1 MFRLLAD
8 AFKEKDVR
16 QRMIFTLGML
26 IIFRIGTHITVPGV
40 NASSLSS
47 ISESGLFNLLNIF
60 GGGAL
65 SNFSIFALG
74 ISPFITSSII
84 MQLLQMDIIPVF
96 SEWADQGEVGR
107 RKLNQVTRYMT
118 IAIAFVQALGISLGF
133 NSLSELGLILNPGIP
148 TYLMIALFLTAGT
161 MLVVFLSEQIS
172 VNGIGNGSSLIIF
185 TGIVAKVPQDI
196 MNFYNS
202 EIRNAGDELNQ
213 AIILAAIIIVA
224 VILLVIFVV
233 FMETGRRKIPVQYTK
248 RVASSEQTAVLP
260 LKVNSAGVIPV
271 IFASSFIMLPQII
284 LGGLTETYG
293 GAAWFDVLST
303 VFDLQEPIGAAI
315 YALLIIVF
323 TYFYAHIQVDPEKM
337 AENFQ
342 KQGAFIPSI
351 RPGKDTQN
359 YISYVLNRL
368 STVGAFYLVI
378 ISILPIIASMIWD
391 LPTSLSLGGTSLLI
405 VVGVALSTKEELE
418 GLLSKRSYLGF
429 IRD

>member
-133 NSLSELGLILNPGIP
+133 NALSELGLILNPGIP

-185 TGIVAKVPQDI
+185 TGIMAKIPQDI
-196 MNFYNS
+196 MSFYNS

-213 AIILAAIIIVA
+213 AIILAAVIIVA

-271 IFASSFIMLPQII
+271 IFASSFIMLPQSV
-284 LGGLTETYG
+284 LGGLTESYG
-293 GAAWFDVLST
+293 GGAWFEVLST
-303 VFDLQEPIGAAI
+303 IFNLQEPIGAAI

-368 STVGAFYLVI
+368 STVGAFYLMI

>member
-133 NSLSELGLILNPGIP
+133 NALSELGLILNPGIP

-293 GAAWFDVLST
+293 RAAWFDVLST
-303 VFDLQEPIGAAI
+303 VFNLQEPIGAAI

>member
-133 NSLSELGLILNPGIP
+133 NALSELGLILNPGIP

-271 IFASSFIMLPQII
+271 IFASSFIMLPQIV

-303 VFDLQEPIGAAI
+303 VFNLQEPIGAAI

-368 STVGAFYLVI
+368 STVGAFYLMI

>member
-133 NSLSELGLILNPGIP
+133 NALSELGLILNPGIP

-185 TGIVAKVPQDI
+185 TGIMAKIPQDI
-196 MNFYNS
+196 MSFYNS

-213 AIILAAIIIVA
+213 AIILAAVIIVA

-271 IFASSFIMLPQII
+271 IFASSFIMLPQIV
-284 LGGLTETYG
+284 LGGLTESYG
-293 GAAWFDVLST
+293 GGAWFEVLST
-303 VFDLQEPIGAAI
+303 IFNLQEPIGAAI

-368 STVGAFYLVI
+368 STVGAFYLMI

>member
-1 MFRLLAD
+1 M
-8 AFKEKDVR
+8 
-16 QRMIFTLGML
+16 
-26 IIFRIGTHITVPGV
+26 
-40 NASSLSS
+40 
-47 ISESGLFNLLNIF
+47 
-60 GGGAL
+60 
-65 SNFSIFALG
+65 
-74 ISPFITSSII
+74 
-84 MQLLQMDIIPVF
+84 
-96 SEWADQGEVGR
+96 
-107 RKLNQVTRYMT
+107 
-118 IAIAFVQALGISLGF
+118 
-133 NSLSELGLILNPGIP
+133 
-148 TYLMIALFLTAGT
+148 
-161 MLVVFLSEQIS
+161 
-172 VNGIGNGSSLIIF
+172 
-185 TGIVAKVPQDI
+185 AKVPQDI
-196 MNFYNS
+196 MNFYSS

-248 RVASSEQTAVLP
+248 RVASPEQTAVLP

-271 IFASSFIMLPQII
+271 IFASSFIMLPQIV
-284 LGGLTETYG
+284 LGGLAESYA
-293 GAAWFDVLST
+293 GATWYEVLST
-303 VFDLQEPIGAAI
+303 IFNLQEPVGAAI
-315 YALLIIVF
+315 YALLIVVF

-337 AENFQ
+337 SENFQ

-368 STVGAFYLVI
+368 STVGAFYLMVI
-378 ISILPIIASMIWD
+378 AVLPIVASMIWD

>member
-133 NSLSELGLILNPGIP
+133 NALSDLGLILNPGIP

-185 TGIVAKVPQDI
+185 SGIVAKVPQDI
-196 MNFYNS
+196 MNFYSS

-271 IFASSFIMLPQII
+271 IFASSFIMLPQIV
-284 LGGLTETYG
+284 LGGLAESYA
-293 GAAWFDVLST
+293 GATWYEVLST
-303 VFDLQEPIGAAI
+303 IFNLQEPVGAAI
-315 YALLIIVF
+315 YALLIVVF

-337 AENFQ
+337 SENFQ

-368 STVGAFYLVI
+368 STVGAFYLMVI
-378 ISILPIIASMIWD
+378 AVLPIVASMIWD

>member
-133 NSLSELGLILNPGIP
+133 NALSELGLILNPGIP

-293 GAAWFDVLST
+293 GAAWFEVLST
-303 VFDLQEPIGAAI
+303 IFNLQEPIGAAI
-315 YALLIIVF
+315 YALLIIAF

-368 STVGAFYLVI
+368 STVGAFYLMI

>member
-133 NSLSELGLILNPGIP
+133 NALSELGLILNPGIP

-172 VNGIGNGSSLIIF
+172 VNGIGNGSSLIVF

-271 IFASSFIMLPQII
+271 IFASSFIMLPQIV

-303 VFDLQEPIGAAI
+303 VFNLQEPIGAAI

-368 STVGAFYLVI
+368 STVGAFYLMI

>member
-133 NSLSELGLILNPGIP
+133 NALSELGLILNPGIP

-185 TGIVAKVPQDI
+185 TGIMAKIPQDI
-196 MNFYNS
+196 KSFYNS

-213 AIILAAIIIVA
+213 AIILAAVIIVA

-271 IFASSFIMLPQII
+271 IFASSFIMLPQIV
-284 LGGLTETYG
+284 LGGLTESYG
-293 GAAWFDVLST
+293 GGAWFEVLST
-303 VFDLQEPIGAAI
+303 IFNLQEPIGAAI

-368 STVGAFYLVI
+368 STVGAFYLMI
-378 ISILPIIASMIWD
+378 ISILPIIASMIWN

>member
-1 MFRLLAD
+1 MFRLLAE

-16 QRMIFTLGML
+16 QRMFFTLGML

-133 NSLSELGLILNPGIP
+133 NALSELGLILNPGVP

-185 TGIVAKVPQDI
+185 SGIVAKIPQDI
-196 MNFYNS
+196 MSFYSS

-213 AIILAAIIIVA
+213 AIILAAAILVA

-248 RVASSEQTAVLP
+248 RVASSEQTAILP

-271 IFASSFIMLPQII
+271 IFASSFIMLPQIV
-284 LGGLTETYG
+284 LGGLTESYAGT
-293 GAAWFDVLST
+293 AWYEVLST
-303 VFDLQEPIGAAI
+303 IFNLQEPIGAAI
-315 YALLIIVF
+315 YALLIVVF

-337 AENFQ
+337 SENFQ

-368 STVGAFYLVI
+368 STVGAFYLMI
-378 ISILPIIASMIWD
+378 IAILPIIASMIWD

>member
-133 NSLSELGLILNPGIP
+133 NALSELGLILNPGIP

-185 TGIVAKVPQDI
+185 TGIMAKIPQDI
-196 MNFYNS
+196 MSFYNS

-213 AIILAAIIIVA
+213 AIILAAVIIVA

-271 IFASSFIMLPQII
+271 IFASSFIMLPQIV
-284 LGGLTETYG
+284 LGGLTESYG
-293 GAAWFDVLST
+293 GGAWFEVLST
-303 VFDLQEPIGAAI
+303 IFNLQEPIGAAI

-368 STVGAFYLVI
+368 STVGAFYLMI

-391 LPTSLSLGGTSLLI
+391 LSTSLSLGGTSLLI

>member
-16 QRMIFTLGML
+16 QRILFTLGML
-26 IIFRIGTHITVPGV
+26 ILFRIGTHITVPGV
-40 NASSLSS
+40 NVTALGS

-74 ISPFITSSII
+74 ISPYITSSII
-84 MQLLQMDIIPVF
+84 MQLLQMDIIPIF
-96 SEWADQGEVGR
+96 TEWADQGEVGR
-107 RKLNQVTRYMT
+107 RKLNQATRYMT
-118 IAIAFVQALGISLGF
+118 IVIAYVQALGISLGF
-133 NSLSELGLILNPGIP
+133 NALTEVGLIVNPGIP

-161 MLVVFLSEQIS
+161 MLVVFISEQIS

-185 TGIVAKVPQDI
+185 SGIVARVPDDI
-196 MNFYNS
+196 MNFYSS
-202 EIRNAGDELNQ
+202 EIRNAGDELTQ
-213 AIILAAIIIVA
+213 ALILAAVILVA

-233 FMETGRRKIPVQYTK
+233 FMETGRRNIPVQYTK
-248 RVASSEQTAVLP
+248 RVASSKQTATLP
-260 LKVNSAGVIPV
+260 LKINSAGVIPV
-271 IFASSFIMLPQII
+271 IFASSFMMLPQIV
-284 LGGLTETYG
+284 LGFFADNYSEAT
-293 GAAWFDVLST
+293 WFEVLSKL
-303 VFDLQEPIGAAI
+303 FNLQEPLGAAL
-315 YALLIIVF
+315 YAVLIVVF
-323 TYFYAHIQVDPEKM
+323 TYFYAHIQVDPEKL

-351 RPGKDTQN
+351 RPGKETQN
-359 YISYVLNRL
+359 YISYILNRL
-368 STVGAFYLVI
+368 STLGAFYLMVI
-378 ISILPIIASMIWD
+378 AILPIIAAMIWD

>member
-133 NSLSELGLILNPGIP
+133 NALSELGLILNPGIP

-172 VNGIGNGSSLIIF
+172 VNGVGNGSSLIIF

-271 IFASSFIMLPQII
+271 IFASSFIMLPQIV

-303 VFDLQEPIGAAI
+303 VFNLQEPIGAAI

-368 STVGAFYLVI
+368 STVGAFYLMI

>member
-133 NSLSELGLILNPGIP
+133 NALSELGLILNPGIP

-185 TGIVAKVPQDI
+185 TGIMAKIPQDI
-196 MNFYNS
+196 MSFYNS

-213 AIILAAIIIVA
+213 AIILAAVIIVA

-271 IFASSFIMLPQII
+271 IFASSFIMLPQIV
-284 LGGLTETYG
+284 LGGLTESYG
-293 GAAWFDVLST
+293 GGAWFEVLST
-303 VFDLQEPIGAAI
+303 IFNLQEPIGAAI

-368 STVGAFYLVI
+368 STVGAFYLMI
-378 ISILPIIASMIWD
+378 ISILPIIASMIWN

>member
-133 NSLSELGLILNPGIP
+133 NALSELGLILNPGIP

-172 VNGIGNGSSLIIF
+172 VNGVGNGSSLIIF

-303 VFDLQEPIGAAI
+303 VFNLQEPIGAAI

-368 STVGAFYLVI
+368 STVGAFYLMI

>member
-1 MFRLLAD
+1 MFRLLAG

-133 NSLSELGLILNPGIP
+133 NALSELGLILNPGIP

-303 VFDLQEPIGAAI
+303 VFNLQEPIGAAI

>member
-133 NSLSELGLILNPGIP
+133 NALSELGLILNPGIP

-303 VFDLQEPIGAAI
+303 VFNLQEPIGAAI

-368 STVGAFYLVI
+368 STVGAFYLMI

>member
-1 MFRLLAD
+1 MFRLLAE

-16 QRMIFTLGML
+16 QRMFFTLGML

-133 NSLSELGLILNPGIP
+133 NALSELGLILNPGVP

-185 TGIVAKVPQDI
+185 SGIVAKLPQDI
-196 MNFYNS
+196 MSFYNS

-213 AIILAAIIIVA
+213 AIILAAIIILA

-248 RVASSEQTAVLP
+248 RVASSEQTAILP

-271 IFASSFIMLPQII
+271 IFASSFIMLPQIV
-284 LGGLTETYG
+284 LGGLTESYA
-293 GAAWFDVLST
+293 GATWYEVLST
-303 VFDLQEPIGAAI
+303 IFNLQEPIGAAI
-315 YALLIIVF
+315 YALLIVVF

-337 AENFQ
+337 SENFQ

-368 STVGAFYLVI
+368 STVGAFYLMI

-405 VVGVALSTKEELE
+405 IVGVALSTKEELE

>member
-1 MFRLLAD
+1 MFRLLAE

-16 QRMIFTLGML
+16 QRMFFTLGML

-133 NSLSELGLILNPGIP
+133 NALSDLGLILNPGIP

-185 TGIVAKVPQDI
+185 SGIVAKVPQDI
-196 MNFYNS
+196 MNFYSS

-271 IFASSFIMLPQII
+271 IFASSFIMLPQIV
-284 LGGLTETYG
+284 LGGLAESYA
-293 GAAWFDVLST
+293 GATWYEVLST
-303 VFDLQEPIGAAI
+303 IFNLQEPVGAAI
-315 YALLIIVF
+315 YALLIVVF

-337 AENFQ
+337 SENFQ

-368 STVGAFYLVI
+368 STVGAFYLMVI
-378 ISILPIIASMIWD
+378 AVLPIVASMIWD

>member
-133 NSLSELGLILNPGIP
+133 NALSELGLILNPGIP

-303 VFDLQEPIGAAI
+303 VFNLQEPIGAAI

>member
-133 NSLSELGLILNPGIP
+133 NALSELGLILNPGIP

-185 TGIVAKVPQDI
+185 TGIMAKIPQDI
-196 MNFYNS
+196 MSFYNS

-213 AIILAAIIIVA
+213 AIILAAVIIVA

-271 IFASSFIMLPQII
+271 IFASSFIMLPQIV
-284 LGGLTETYG
+284 LGGLTESYG
-293 GAAWFDVLST
+293 GAAWFEVLST
-303 VFDLQEPIGAAI
+303 IFNLQEPIGAAI

-368 STVGAFYLVI
+368 STVGAFYLMI

>member
-133 NSLSELGLILNPGIP
+133 NALSELGLILNPGIP

-271 IFASSFIMLPQII
+271 IFASSFIMLPQIV

-303 VFDLQEPIGAAI
+303 VFNLQEPIGAAI

>member
-133 NSLSELGLILNPGIP
+133 NALSELGLILNPGIP

-185 TGIVAKVPQDI
+185 TGIIAKIPQDI
-196 MNFYNS
+196 MSFYNS

-213 AIILAAIIIVA
+213 AIILAAVIIVA

-271 IFASSFIMLPQII
+271 IFASSFIMLPQIV
-284 LGGLTETYG
+284 LGGLTESYG
-293 GAAWFDVLST
+293 GGAWFEVLST
-303 VFDLQEPIGAAI
+303 IFNLQEPIGAAI

-368 STVGAFYLVI
+368 STVGAFYLMI